1 MRTPDYTP
9 LLNELADEHHRRSPR
24 SATIHKEAC
33 RHLIDGGSHSIR
45 LLEPFPPRITAA
57 HGGWIDD
64 EDGHHILDLWQGHMA
79 NVLGHNPEV
88 VTSELAQAFDDGFGT
103 QNGMADALQAE
114 LAELVCRLTG
124 ADRIRLTT
132 SGSLA
137 TMYAVLLARS
147 FTGRAM
153 VMKAGG
159 GWHGAQPMLLKG
171 VAFRDDGVGFDG
183 VDSQGLPSALTDRI
197 VVTSYNDC
205 QRLVDDFDK
214 FGDELACLI
223 LEPMLG
229 AGGTIAASTEYLRL
243 ARELCSRHGALLLF
257 DEMITGF
264 RFHAGGLGALHGVT
278 PDLAIYGKALGGGM
292 PVAAVAGRADVM
304 AEAGRETGHRVAFS
318 GGTYSAH
325 PASMLAAKT
334 FLLHLSAHEDKIY
347 PRLGRLGAAMR
358 AAFESAF
365 AEAGI
370 SARCTG
376 DIPELDC
383 GSSMVTVHFPHDEA
397 VKLDTPETVFDPLLC
412 DIDLREK
419 VLGLAL
425 LVEDVHLLLA
435 HGAASTA
442 HTDNDVDF
450 LTDACR
456 RAAERIAQH
465 CRLDACTTN

>member
-1 MRTPDYTP
+1 MADHDYTT
-9 LLNELADEHHRRSPR
+9 LLTELADEHRRRSPR
-24 SATIHKEAC
+24 SAAIHEGAC
-33 RHLIDGGSHSIR
+33 RHLVDGGSHSIR
-45 LLEPFPPRITAA
+45 LLEPFPPRVTAA

-88 VTSELAQAFDDGFGT
+88 ITSELAQAFDDGFGT
-103 QNGMADALQAE
+103 QSGMADALQAE

-132 SGSLA
+132 SGSLS

-147 FTGRAM
+147 FTGRAV

-171 VAFRDDGVGFDG
+171 VAFRDNGVGFEG
-183 VDSQGLPSALTDRI
+183 VDSKGLPSALTDRI
-197 VVTSYNDC
+197 VVTQYNNC
-205 QRLVDDFDK
+205 QRLADDFDE

-229 AGGTIAASTEYLRL
+229 AAGTIAASTEYLRL
-243 ARELCSRHGALLLF
+243 ARELCSKHGALLIF

-264 RFHAGGLGALHGVT
+264 RFHAGGLGALHGVV

-334 FLLHLSAHEDKIY
+334 FLAHLVDHETEIY
-347 PRLGRLGAAMR
+347 PRLGRIGAAMR
-358 AAFESAF
+358 SAFESAF

-370 SARCTG
+370 LANCTG
-376 DIPELDC
+376 DIPELGC
-383 GSSMVTVHFPHDEA
+383 GSSMVTVNFPHDESTS
-397 VKLDTPETVFDPLLC
+397 LDTPEAIFDPAQC
-412 DIDLREK
+412 DIELREK

-435 HGAASTA
+435 HGAAATA
-442 HTDNDVDF
+442 HTDEDVEF
-450 LTDACR
+450 LAEACR
-456 RAAERIAQH
+456 RAATRINRH
-465 CRLDACTTN
+465 R